1 MTNYLTALNDLNE
14 VSENMPKLQDF
25 MSELPDDIYY
35 QFLDIYYQFLDI
47 YTELTLKLD
56 QSIGVLERIRDR
68 LQVRLKI
75 VDAYA
80 ACDTDGINV
89 TKIQQTIN
97 QLLDLV
103 GTKED

>member
-1 MTNYLTALNDLNE
+1 MTNYRTALNDLNE
-14 VSENMPKLQDF
+14 VSENMSKLQDF
-25 MSELPDDIYY
+25 TSELPDDIYY
-35 QFLDIYYQFLDI
+35 QFLDIYND
-47 YTELTLKLD
+47 LTLKLD

-68 LQVRLKI
+68 LQVRLRI

-89 TKIQQTIN
+89 AKIQQTIN

-103 GTKED
+103 GNKED